1 MQAHKAIAFLAGT
14 TQRKPGSSKGSGKK
28 NDVIASFFETFV
40 LGIMTSFSET
50 LNETKGPQP
59 TGEKKRCLGGIR
71 EMIRLS
77 KSHIYKGLPQVGCM
91 LKNTRLPF

>member
-1 MQAHKAIAFLAGT
+1 
-14 TQRKPGSSKGSGKK
+14 
-28 NDVIASFFETFV
+28 
-40 LGIMTSFSET
+40 MTSFSET

-77 KSHIYKGLPQVGCM
+77 KSHIYKGLPQVRYMLHMELKRHPKFNVVNRFAQRFGLLLKMQIYVMKLSRRGCSCSVHWM
-91 LKNTRLPF
+91 